1 MQQILASTPT
11 QNARLKLDWDWDTST
26 FIFTALII
34 FKPFIFFLRNNLTR
48 KLWNTKRVTFGKND
62 SYIEFH
68 FLSGQ
73 RLLFQLKLINF
84 SFV

>member
-1 MQQILASTPT
+1 MQQILASTQT
-11 QNARLKLDWDWDTST
+11 QNTRLKLDWDWDTNT

-34 FKPFIFFLRNNLTR
+34 FKPFIFFLRNNLT
-48 KLWNTKRVTFGKND
+48 KKFWNTKRVT
-62 SYIEFH
+62 
-68 FLSGQ
+68 GQ